1 MSGGHGQVLGH
12 PQPDRARLHL
22 RRGRVAALGAA
33 GLIVAVGVLVLGA
46 AALTGGP
53 RALAQASV
61 APQIDS
67 GPSFSVEEGTAAV
80 ATLVATDDDTDAV
93 GLEWSIAGGADQS
106 HFTLTEAGELSFT
119 AAKDFENPD
128 DSEPDGVY
136 EVSVSV
142 TDGTDSD
149 TAALTVTVTNVIEL
163 TTMTGGVPVLLSSL
177 SRRLLSN
184 SGRGARDR
192 VGGCGRIGGMQGTEK
207 PDRELLDALGLCGA
221 LVREGSVYRFLAEH
235 RLRLFGDGLFA
246 DLFGGRGRPSVP
258 GSVIAVV
265 MVLQALEGCSDREA
279 VERLRCDVR
288 WKAAAGLGIDDEG
301 FDASVLTLWRQR
313 LRASERPERIF
324 DAVRE
329 VAAECGALSKRTRR
343 ALDSTVLY
351 DAVATQDTVTMIGAQ
366 IRRVRRLAPQ
376 AAAVALG
383 HDYDGRAKPVCDWGD
398 PDERAWLIDDLVT
411 DAQRVLDALDGSE
424 LSDEQAQAA
433 ALLAVV
439 AGQDV
444 EADPKVPGRW
454 RIARRVAKGR
464 VISTVDPEARHARK
478 SRSQRRDGYK
488 AHICAE
494 PDTGLITAAELTTA
508 DTSDARVGPRLLQ
521 QDPTAPHNTADTV
534 DTTADTTDT
543 TADTTTDTTAD
554 TTADNTA
561 DTVDT
566 TADTD
571 TADTADAE
579 GFVGLVLADSAY
591 ASGEALDAFAAAGY
605 DTAIK
610 PINPKPLIAGGFT
623 RDDFTIDTDAQTVTC
638 PAGHTKAVKSGAAR
652 FGASCSSCP
661 LRPRCTTSAAG
672 RSVTVDA
679 YHHRRQANKTRWA
692 RPATQALYRRHRP
705 MAERS
710 IAWLTRN
717 KARRVPYRGV
727 AANHLWLT
735 TRAAAVNL
743 VRLTNLGVTH
753 NNGAFTL

>member
-1 MSGGHGQVLGH
+1 M
-12 PQPDRARLHL
+12 
-22 RRGRVAALGAA
+22 
-33 GLIVAVGVLVLGA
+33 
-46 AALTGGP
+46 
-53 RALAQASV
+53 
-61 APQIDS
+61 
-67 GPSFSVEEGTAAV
+67 
-80 ATLVATDDDTDAV
+80 
-93 GLEWSIAGGADQS
+93 
-106 HFTLTEAGELSFT
+106 
-119 AAKDFENPD
+119 
-128 DSEPDGVY
+128 
-136 EVSVSV
+136 
-142 TDGTDSD
+142 
-149 TAALTVTVTNVIEL
+149 
-163 TTMTGGVPVLLSSL
+163 
-177 SRRLLSN
+177 
-184 SGRGARDR
+184 
-192 VGGCGRIGGMQGTEK
+192 
-207 PDRELLDALGLCGA
+207 
-221 LVREGSVYRFLAEH
+221 
-235 RLRLFGDGLFA
+235 
-246 DLFGGRGRPSVP
+246 
-258 GSVIAVV
+258 
-265 MVLQALEGCSDREA
+265 
-279 VERLRCDVR
+279 
-288 WKAAAGLGIDDEG
+288 
-301 FDASVLTLWRQR
+301 
-313 LRASERPERIF
+313 
-324 DAVRE
+324 
-329 VAAECGALSKRTRR
+329 
-343 ALDSTVLY
+343 LY

-366 IRRVRRLAPQ
+366 IRRVRRLAPR
-376 AAAVALG
+376 AAALVLA

-398 PDERAWLIDDLVT
+398 PDERAWLIDELVT
-411 DAQRVLDALDGSE
+411 DAQRVLDALDGSQ

-508 DTSDARVGPRLLQ
+508 DTSDAQVGPRLLQ
-521 QDPTAPHNTADTV
+521 QDPTAPHNTTADT
-534 DTTADTTDT
+534 DTDTTTADTD
-543 TADTTTDTTAD
+543 
-554 TTADNTA
+554 
-561 DTVDT
+561 

-571 TADTADAE
+571 TADTADTDTADTDTADADSGTADTDTADTADTDTADTAAVGDVGAE

-610 PINPKPLIAGGFT
+610 PIDPKPRITGGFT

-638 PAGHTKAVKSGAAR
+638 PAGHTKAVTSAAAR
-652 FGASCSSCP
+652 FGALCRGCP
-661 LRPRCTTSAAG
+661 LRARCTTSAAG

-692 RPATQALYRRHRP
+692 QPATQGAYQQHRP

-753 NNGAFTL
+753 HNGAFTL

>member
-1 MSGGHGQVLGH
+1 
-12 PQPDRARLHL
+12 
-22 RRGRVAALGAA
+22 
-33 GLIVAVGVLVLGA
+33 
-46 AALTGGP
+46 
-53 RALAQASV
+53 
-61 APQIDS
+61 
-67 GPSFSVEEGTAAV
+67 
-80 ATLVATDDDTDAV
+80 
-93 GLEWSIAGGADQS
+93 
-106 HFTLTEAGELSFT
+106 
-119 AAKDFENPD
+119 
-128 DSEPDGVY
+128 
-136 EVSVSV
+136 
-142 TDGTDSD
+142 
-149 TAALTVTVTNVIEL
+149 
-163 TTMTGGVPVLLSSL
+163 
-177 SRRLLSN
+177 
-184 SGRGARDR
+184 
-192 VGGCGRIGGMQGTEK
+192 MQGTEK

-279 VERLRCDVR
+279 IERLRCDVR

-313 LRASERPERIF
+313 LRASEHPERIF

-366 IRRVRRLAPQ
+366 IRRVRKLAPQ
-376 AAAVALG
+376 AAGLVLAR
-383 HDYDGRAKPVCDWGD
+383 DYDSRAKPVCDWGD
-398 PDERAWLIDDLVT
+398 PDERGWLVDDLVT
-411 DAQRVLDALDGSE
+411 DARAVLDALDGFE

-494 PDTGLITAAELTTA
+494 PDTGLITAAELTAA
-508 DTSDARVGPRLLQ
+508 DTSDAQVGPRLLQ
-521 QDPTAPHNTADTV
+521 QDPTAPHNTTDT
-534 DTTADTTDT
+534 DTTDT
-543 TADTTTDTTAD
+543 ADTD
-554 TTADNTA
+554 
-561 DTVDT
+561 

-571 TADTADAE
+571 TADTADTDTADTTDTDTTDTDTADTDTADTTDTDTADTDTADTDTADTADTGAE

-591 ASGEALDAFAAAGY
+591 ASGEALEAFAAAGY

-610 PINPKPLIAGGFT
+610 PINPKPRIAGGFT

-652 FGASCSSCP
+652 FGALCRGCP
-661 LRPRCTTSAAG
+661 LRARCTTSAAG
-672 RSVTVDA
+672 RSVTVDQH
-679 YHHRRQANKTRWA
+679 HHRRQANKTRFA
-692 RPATQALYRRHRP
+692 QPATQAAYQQHRP

-743 VRLTNLGVTH
+743 TRLTNLGVTH
-753 NNGAFTL
+753 NNGTFTL

>member
-1 MSGGHGQVLGH
+1 
-12 PQPDRARLHL
+12 
-22 RRGRVAALGAA
+22 
-33 GLIVAVGVLVLGA
+33 
-46 AALTGGP
+46 
-53 RALAQASV
+53 
-61 APQIDS
+61 
-67 GPSFSVEEGTAAV
+67 
-80 ATLVATDDDTDAV
+80 
-93 GLEWSIAGGADQS
+93 
-106 HFTLTEAGELSFT
+106 
-119 AAKDFENPD
+119 
-128 DSEPDGVY
+128 
-136 EVSVSV
+136 
-142 TDGTDSD
+142 
-149 TAALTVTVTNVIEL
+149 
-163 TTMTGGVPVLLSSL
+163 
-177 SRRLLSN
+177 
-184 SGRGARDR
+184 
-192 VGGCGRIGGMQGTEK
+192 MQGTEK

-313 LRASERPERIF
+313 LRASSCPERIF

-376 AAAVALG
+376 AAGLVLAR
-383 HDYDGRAKPVCDWGD
+383 DYDSRAKPVCDWGD
-398 PDERAWLIDDLVT
+398 PDERAWLVDELVS
-411 DAQRVLDALDGSE
+411 DARAVLDALAGSE

-521 QDPTAPHNTADTV
+521 QDPTAPHNTTDTHN
-534 DTTADTTDT
+534 TTADTDTDT
-543 TADTTTDTTAD
+543 DDTDTADTDTDTAD
-554 TTADNTA
+554 T
-561 DTVDT
+561 DTDDT
-566 TADTD
+566 DTADTD
-571 TADTADAE
+571 TADTDTADTDTADTDTADTDTADTDTADTDSADTAAVGGVGAE

-610 PINPKPLIAGGFT
+610 PIDPKPRIPGGFT

-638 PAGHTKAVKSGAAR
+638 PAGHTKAVTSAAAR
-652 FGASCSSCP
+652 FGALCNGCP
-661 LRPRCTTSAAG
+661 LRARCTTSAAG
-672 RSVTVDA
+672 RSVTVDQH
-679 YHHRRQANKTRWA
+679 HHRRQANKTRWA
-692 RPATQALYRRHRP
+692 QPATQAAYQQHRP

>member
-1 MSGGHGQVLGH
+1 
-12 PQPDRARLHL
+12 
-22 RRGRVAALGAA
+22 
-33 GLIVAVGVLVLGA
+33 
-46 AALTGGP
+46 
-53 RALAQASV
+53 
-61 APQIDS
+61 
-67 GPSFSVEEGTAAV
+67 
-80 ATLVATDDDTDAV
+80 
-93 GLEWSIAGGADQS
+93 
-106 HFTLTEAGELSFT
+106 
-119 AAKDFENPD
+119 
-128 DSEPDGVY
+128 
-136 EVSVSV
+136 
-142 TDGTDSD
+142 
-149 TAALTVTVTNVIEL
+149 
-163 TTMTGGVPVLLSSL
+163 
-177 SRRLLSN
+177 
-184 SGRGARDR
+184 
-192 VGGCGRIGGMQGTEK
+192 MQGTEK

-313 LRASERPERIF
+313 LRASEHPERIF

-366 IRRVRRLAPQ
+366 TRRVRRLAPR
-376 AAAVALG
+376 AAALVLA
-383 HDYDGRAKPVCDWGD
+383 HDYDSRAKPVCDWGD
-398 PDERAWLIDDLVT
+398 PDERAWLIDELVT
-411 DAQRVLDALDGSE
+411 DARAVLDALAGSE
-424 LSDEQAQAA
+424 LSDEQARAA

-454 RIARRVAKGR
+454 RIARRVAPGR

-521 QDPTAPHNTADTV
+521 QDPTAPHNTTDTHNTTADT
-534 DTTADTTDT
+534 DTDTTDTADTTDT
-543 TADTTTDTTAD
+543 HNTTAD
-554 TTADNTA
+554 TDTDTDTDTA
-561 DTVDT
+561 DTHNTTADT
-566 TADTD
+566 NTNNTTADTNTADTD
-571 TADTADAE
+571 TADTADTDTNTADTADTDTAAVGDVGAE

-610 PINPKPLIAGGFT
+610 PIDPKPRITGGFT

-638 PAGHTKAVKSGAAR
+638 PAGHTKAVTSAAAR
-652 FGASCSSCP
+652 FGALCRGCP
-661 LRPRCTTSAAG
+661 LRARCTTSVAG

-679 YHHRRQANKTRWA
+679 HHHRRQANKTRWA
-692 RPATQALYRRHRP
+692 QPATQGAYQQHRP

>member
-1 MSGGHGQVLGH
+1 
-12 PQPDRARLHL
+12 
-22 RRGRVAALGAA
+22 
-33 GLIVAVGVLVLGA
+33 
-46 AALTGGP
+46 
-53 RALAQASV
+53 
-61 APQIDS
+61 
-67 GPSFSVEEGTAAV
+67 
-80 ATLVATDDDTDAV
+80 
-93 GLEWSIAGGADQS
+93 
-106 HFTLTEAGELSFT
+106 
-119 AAKDFENPD
+119 
-128 DSEPDGVY
+128 
-136 EVSVSV
+136 
-142 TDGTDSD
+142 
-149 TAALTVTVTNVIEL
+149 
-163 TTMTGGVPVLLSSL
+163 
-177 SRRLLSN
+177 
-184 SGRGARDR
+184 
-192 VGGCGRIGGMQGTEK
+192 MQGTEK

-279 VERLRCDVR
+279 IERLRCDVR

-351 DAVATQDTVTMIGAQ
+351 DAVTTQDTATMIGAQ
-366 IRRVRRLAPQ
+366 IRRVRRLAPR
-376 AAAVALG
+376 AAGLALG
-383 HDYDGRAKPVCDWGD
+383 RDYDGRAKPVCDWGD
-398 PDERAWLIDDLVT
+398 PDERGWLIDDLVS
-411 DAQRVLDALDGSE
+411 DARAVLDALDGSQ

-454 RIARRVAKGR
+454 RIARRVAPGR

-521 QDPTAPHNTADTV
+521 QDPTAPHNTADT
-534 DTTADTTDT
+534 DTAD
-543 TADTTTDTTAD
+543 
-554 TTADNTA
+554 
-561 DTVDT
+561 

-571 TADTADAE
+571 TADTDTADTADTAAVGDPADADADPADADAE

-610 PINPKPLIAGGFT
+610 PIDPKPRITGGFT

-679 YHHRRQANKTRWA
+679 HHRRRQANKARWA

>member
-1 MSGGHGQVLGH
+1 
-12 PQPDRARLHL
+12 
-22 RRGRVAALGAA
+22 
-33 GLIVAVGVLVLGA
+33 
-46 AALTGGP
+46 
-53 RALAQASV
+53 
-61 APQIDS
+61 
-67 GPSFSVEEGTAAV
+67 
-80 ATLVATDDDTDAV
+80 
-93 GLEWSIAGGADQS
+93 
-106 HFTLTEAGELSFT
+106 
-119 AAKDFENPD
+119 
-128 DSEPDGVY
+128 
-136 EVSVSV
+136 
-142 TDGTDSD
+142 
-149 TAALTVTVTNVIEL
+149 
-163 TTMTGGVPVLLSSL
+163 
-177 SRRLLSN
+177 
-184 SGRGARDR
+184 
-192 VGGCGRIGGMQGTEK
+192 MQGTEK

-221 LVREGSVYRFLAEH
+221 LVREGSVHRFLAEH

-279 VERLRCDVR
+279 IERLRCDVR

-313 LRASERPERIF
+313 LRASSCPERIF

-366 IRRVRRLAPQ
+366 IRRVRKLAPR
-376 AAAVALG
+376 AAALVLA
-383 HDYDGRAKPVCDWGD
+383 HDYDSRAKPVCDWGD
-398 PDERAWLIDDLVT
+398 PDERGWLIDELVS
-411 DAQRVLDALDGSE
+411 DARAVLDALDGSE
-424 LSDEQAQAA
+424 LTEEQAQAA

-508 DTSDARVGPRLLQ
+508 DTSDAQVGPRLLQ
-521 QDPTAPHNTADTV
+521 QDPTAPHNTTDT
-534 DTTADTTDT
+534 DTGSDTGSDTADTTDT
-543 TADTTTDTTAD
+543 T
-554 TTADNTA
+554 
-561 DTVDT
+561 
-566 TADTD
+566 DTD
-571 TADTADAE
+571 TADTADTTDTDTGSDTGSDTADTADTADVGDVGAE

-605 DTAIK
+605 GTAIK
-610 PINPKPLIAGGFT
+610 PIDRKPRIAGGFT

-638 PAGHTKAVKSGAAR
+638 PAGHTKAIKSGAAR
-652 FGASCSSCP
+652 FGALCGGCP
-661 LRPRCTTSAAG
+661 LRARCTTSAAG
-672 RSVTVDA
+672 RSVTVDE
-679 YHHRRQANKTRWA
+679 HHQRRQANKTRWA
-692 RPATQALYRRHRP
+692 QPATQAAYRQHRP

-743 VRLTNLGVTH
+743 TRLTNLGITH
-753 NNGAFTL
+753 TGATFTL

>member
-1 MSGGHGQVLGH
+1 
-12 PQPDRARLHL
+12 
-22 RRGRVAALGAA
+22 
-33 GLIVAVGVLVLGA
+33 
-46 AALTGGP
+46 
-53 RALAQASV
+53 
-61 APQIDS
+61 
-67 GPSFSVEEGTAAV
+67 
-80 ATLVATDDDTDAV
+80 
-93 GLEWSIAGGADQS
+93 
-106 HFTLTEAGELSFT
+106 
-119 AAKDFENPD
+119 
-128 DSEPDGVY
+128 
-136 EVSVSV
+136 
-142 TDGTDSD
+142 
-149 TAALTVTVTNVIEL
+149 
-163 TTMTGGVPVLLSSL
+163 
-177 SRRLLSN
+177 
-184 SGRGARDR
+184 
-192 VGGCGRIGGMQGTEK
+192 MQGTEK

-313 LRASERPERIF
+313 LRASSCPERIF

-366 IRRVRRLAPQ
+366 IRRVRRLAPR
-376 AAAVALG
+376 AAALVLAR
-383 HDYDGRAKPVCDWGD
+383 DYDGRAKPVCDWGD
-398 PDERAWLIDDLVT
+398 PDERAWLIDELVS

-521 QDPTAPHNTADTV
+521 QDPTAPHNTD
-534 DTTADTTDT
+534 TAD
-543 TADTTTDTTAD
+543 
-554 TTADNTA
+554 
-561 DTVDT
+561 

-571 TADTADAE
+571 TADTADTADTDTADTAAVGGVGAE

-610 PINPKPLIAGGFT
+610 PIDPKPRIPGGFT

-638 PAGHTKAVKSGAAR
+638 PAGHTKAVTSAAAR
-652 FGASCSSCP
+652 FGALCRGCP
-661 LRPRCTTSAAG
+661 LRARCTTSAAG
-672 RSVTVDA
+672 RSVTVDQH
-679 YHHRRQANKTRWA
+679 HHRRQANKTRWA
-692 RPATQALYRRHRP
+692 QPATQAAYQQHRP
-705 MAERS
+705 
-710 IAWLTRN
+710 I
-717 KARRVPYRGV
+717 
-727 AANHLWLT
+727 
-735 TRAAAVNL
+735 
-743 VRLTNLGVTH
+743 
-753 NNGAFTL
+753 

>member
-1 MSGGHGQVLGH
+1 
-12 PQPDRARLHL
+12 
-22 RRGRVAALGAA
+22 
-33 GLIVAVGVLVLGA
+33 
-46 AALTGGP
+46 
-53 RALAQASV
+53 
-61 APQIDS
+61 
-67 GPSFSVEEGTAAV
+67 
-80 ATLVATDDDTDAV
+80 
-93 GLEWSIAGGADQS
+93 
-106 HFTLTEAGELSFT
+106 
-119 AAKDFENPD
+119 
-128 DSEPDGVY
+128 
-136 EVSVSV
+136 
-142 TDGTDSD
+142 
-149 TAALTVTVTNVIEL
+149 
-163 TTMTGGVPVLLSSL
+163 
-177 SRRLLSN
+177 
-184 SGRGARDR
+184 
-192 VGGCGRIGGMQGTEK
+192 MQGTEK

-221 LVREGSVYRFLAEH
+221 LVREGSVHRFLAEH

-246 DLFGGRGRPSVP
+246 DLFGPRGRPSVP

-313 LRASERPERIF
+313 LRASSCPERIF

-366 IRRVRRLAPQ
+366 IRRVRKLAPR
-376 AAAVALG
+376 AAALVLAR
-383 HDYDGRAKPVCDWGD
+383 DYDSRAKPVCDWGD
-398 PDERAWLIDDLVT
+398 PDERAWLVDELVS
-411 DAQRVLDALDGSE
+411 DARAVLDALAGSE

-521 QDPTAPHNTADTV
+521 QDPTAPHNTDSADNT
-534 DTTADTTDT
+534 DTDT
-543 TADTTTDTTAD
+543 TPTPTPPTPTPTPPTPPTPTRRHRHRPPTPPTPTPTPPTPTPPTPTPTRHRRHRHRRHRHRHRRHRHRRHRHRRHRCCWRSRGRGVRGAGA
-554 TTADNTA
+554 
-561 DTVDT
+561 
-566 TADTD
+566 
-571 TADTADAE
+571 
-579 GFVGLVLADSAY
+579 GRLGLRVGRGARRVRGRRLRHRHQAHRPQ
-591 ASGEALDAFAAAGY
+591 AAH
-605 DTAIK
+605 
-610 PINPKPLIAGGFT
+610 PRRLHP
-623 RDDFTIDTDAQTVTC
+623 DFTIDTDAQTVTC
-638 PAGHTKAVKSGAAR
+638 PAGHTKAVTSAAAR
-652 FGASCSSCP
+652 FGALCNGCP
-661 LRPRCTTSAAG
+661 LRARCTTSAAG
-672 RSVTVDA
+672 RSVTVDQH
-679 YHHRRQANKTRWA
+679 HHRRQANKTRWA
-692 RPATQALYRRHRP
+692 QPATQAAYQQHRP

>member
-1 MSGGHGQVLGH
+1 
-12 PQPDRARLHL
+12 
-22 RRGRVAALGAA
+22 
-33 GLIVAVGVLVLGA
+33 
-46 AALTGGP
+46 
-53 RALAQASV
+53 
-61 APQIDS
+61 
-67 GPSFSVEEGTAAV
+67 
-80 ATLVATDDDTDAV
+80 
-93 GLEWSIAGGADQS
+93 
-106 HFTLTEAGELSFT
+106 
-119 AAKDFENPD
+119 
-128 DSEPDGVY
+128 
-136 EVSVSV
+136 
-142 TDGTDSD
+142 
-149 TAALTVTVTNVIEL
+149 
-163 TTMTGGVPVLLSSL
+163 
-177 SRRLLSN
+177 
-184 SGRGARDR
+184 
-192 VGGCGRIGGMQGTEK
+192 MQGTEK

-279 VERLRCDVR
+279 IERLRCDVR

-366 IRRVRRLAPQ
+366 IRRVRRLAPR
-376 AAAVALG
+376 AAALVLG
-383 HDYDGRAKPVCDWGD
+383 RDYDSRAKPVCDWGD
-398 PDERAWLIDDLVT
+398 PDERGWLIDELVS
-411 DAQRVLDALDGSE
+411 DAQRVLDALAGSE

-508 DTSDARVGPRLLQ
+508 DTSDAQVGPRLLQ
-521 QDPTAPHNTADTV
+521 QDPTAPHNT
-534 DTTADTTDT
+534 TTADTADNN
-543 TADTTTDTTAD
+543 TADTTTAD
-554 TTADNTA
+554 
-561 DTVDT
+561 
-566 TADTD
+566 ADTD
-571 TADTADAE
+571 TADTAAVGDVGAE

-591 ASGEALDAFAAAGY
+591 ASGEALEAFAAAGY

-610 PINPKPLIAGGFT
+610 PIDPKPRLAGGFT

-638 PAGHTKAVKSGAAR
+638 PAGHTKAVTSGAAR
-652 FGASCSSCP
+652 FGALCRGCP
-661 LRPRCTTSAAG
+661 LRARCTTSAAG
-672 RSVTVDA
+672 RSVTVDQH
-679 YHHRRQANKTRWA
+679 HHRRQANKTRFA
-692 RPATQALYRRHRP
+692 QPTTQAAYRRHRP

>member
-1 MSGGHGQVLGH
+1 
-12 PQPDRARLHL
+12 
-22 RRGRVAALGAA
+22 
-33 GLIVAVGVLVLGA
+33 
-46 AALTGGP
+46 
-53 RALAQASV
+53 
-61 APQIDS
+61 
-67 GPSFSVEEGTAAV
+67 
-80 ATLVATDDDTDAV
+80 
-93 GLEWSIAGGADQS
+93 
-106 HFTLTEAGELSFT
+106 
-119 AAKDFENPD
+119 
-128 DSEPDGVY
+128 
-136 EVSVSV
+136 
-142 TDGTDSD
+142 
-149 TAALTVTVTNVIEL
+149 
-163 TTMTGGVPVLLSSL
+163 
-177 SRRLLSN
+177 
-184 SGRGARDR
+184 
-192 VGGCGRIGGMQGTEK
+192 MQGTEK
-207 PDRELLDALGLCGA
+207 PDRGLLDALGLCGA

-313 LRASERPERIF
+313 LRASSCPERIF

-376 AAAVALG
+376 AAALMLA
-383 HDYDGRAKPVCDWGD
+383 HDYDSRAKPVCDWGD
-398 PDERAWLIDDLVT
+398 PDERAWLIDELVT
-411 DAQRVLDALDGSE
+411 DAQRVLDALDGSQ

-508 DTSDARVGPRLLQ
+508 DTSDAQVGPRLLQ
-521 QDPTAPHNTADTV
+521 QDPTAPHNT
-534 DTTADTTDT
+534 TDT
-543 TADTTTDTTAD
+543 D
-554 TTADNTA
+554 
-561 DTVDT
+561 

-571 TADTADAE
+571 TADTADT
-579 GFVGLVLADSAY
+579 
-591 ASGEALDAFAAAGY
+591 
-605 DTAIK
+605 DTADT
-610 PINPKPLIAGGFT
+610 A
-623 RDDFTIDTDAQTVTC
+623 DTDADTDT
-638 PAGHTKAVKSGAAR
+638 ADTDTDTAD
-652 FGASCSSCP
+652 
-661 LRPRCTTSAAG
+661 TDT
-672 RSVTVDA
+672 
-679 YHHRRQANKTRWA
+679 
-692 RPATQALYRRHRP
+692 RRHRHRTDADTDTAP
-705 MAERS
+705 TPPTPTPPTPTPRTPTPLLLATSALRGS
-710 IAWLTRN
+710 WGWCWPTRPTRR
-717 KARRVPYRGV
+717 ARRSTRSRPPATTPPSSPSTPSRASQ
-727 AANHLWLT
+727 AASPET
-735 TRAAAVNL
+735 TSPS
-743 VRLTNLGVTH
+743 TPTH
-753 NNGAFTL
+753 RP

>member
-1 MSGGHGQVLGH
+1 
-12 PQPDRARLHL
+12 
-22 RRGRVAALGAA
+22 
-33 GLIVAVGVLVLGA
+33 
-46 AALTGGP
+46 
-53 RALAQASV
+53 
-61 APQIDS
+61 
-67 GPSFSVEEGTAAV
+67 
-80 ATLVATDDDTDAV
+80 
-93 GLEWSIAGGADQS
+93 
-106 HFTLTEAGELSFT
+106 
-119 AAKDFENPD
+119 
-128 DSEPDGVY
+128 
-136 EVSVSV
+136 
-142 TDGTDSD
+142 
-149 TAALTVTVTNVIEL
+149 
-163 TTMTGGVPVLLSSL
+163 
-177 SRRLLSN
+177 
-184 SGRGARDR
+184 
-192 VGGCGRIGGMQGTEK
+192 MQGTEK

-246 DLFGGRGRPSVP
+246 DLFGPRGRPSVP

-279 VERLRCDVR
+279 IERLRCDVR

-313 LRASERPERIF
+313 LRASSCPERIF

-383 HDYDGRAKPVCDWGD
+383 HDYDSRAKPVCDWGD
-398 PDERAWLIDDLVT
+398 PDERAWLIDDLVS
-411 DAQRVLDALDGSE
+411 DARAVLDALDGSE

-508 DTSDARVGPRLLQ
+508 DTSDAQVGPRLLQ
-521 QDPTAPHNTADTV
+521 QDPTAPHNTDSADT
-534 DTTADTTDT
+534 DTADTDTAAVGDTDT
-543 TADTTTDTTAD
+543 ADTDTADTDTADTTTADTDTTD
-554 TTADNTA
+554 T
-561 DTVDT
+561 T

-571 TADTADAE
+571 TADTDTATADTATADTATTTADTTTADTDTADTDTADTTTADTTTADTDTTTADTTTADTTTADTDTAAVGDVGAE

-610 PINPKPLIAGGFT
+610 PINPKPRIPGGFT
-623 RDDFTIDTDAQTVTC
+623 RDDFTIDTDAKTVTC
-638 PAGHTKAVKSGAAR
+638 PAGHTKAVTSGSAR
-652 FGASCSSCP
+652 FGALCRGCP
-661 LRPRCTTSAAG
+661 LRARCTTSAAG
-672 RSVTVDA
+672 RSVTVDQH
-679 YHHRRQANKTRWA
+679 HHRRQANKTRWA
-692 RPATQALYRRHRP
+692 QPATQGAYRQHRP